1 VNQRECE
8 IYKFL
13 LHTIRELRMNKELR
27 ITNREHEH
35 SLALALLL

>member
-1 VNQRECE
+1 
-8 IYKFL
+8 
-13 LHTIRELRMNKELR
+13 MNKELR